1 MARRKISNTLA
12 LALLGLL
19 QERPMHPYEMAATL
33 RERHKDGS
41 FKINSGS
48 LYDTVEA
55 LAREGWI
62 EPVETGRGGRRP
74 ERTVYA
80 HTGLGQR
87 EFLRWIEELVRTP
100 VAEYP
105 KFMAALAYLGA
116 LGPERATDALAERAG
131 HLDDR
136 IRETRAV
143 LEGTVGSG
151 AVPRLFMIEAECA
164 VNAWEAELSWTRRII
179 AEIGDGTLSWPSAQ
193 PAEQDRATVAA
204 AGGPGGQHQARTAAA
219 GGAGGQERSS

>member
-1 MARRKISNTLA
+1 MAKRKISNPLA

-87 EFLRWIEELVRTP
+87 EFLRWIDELVRTP

-116 LGPERATDALAERAG
+116 LGPDRAADALAERAG
-131 HLDDR
+131 HLDER
-136 IRETRAV
+136 IRETRTV
-143 LEGTVGSG
+143 LGDTVGSG

-179 AEIGDGTLSWPSAQ
+179 AEIGDGTLSWPAAQ
-193 PAEQDRATVAA
+193 RAEQDRT
-204 AGGPGGQHQARTAAA
+204 RTAAA